1 MTNVKQKSKMGRP
14 VTIDADRPVGLRLPR
29 KLVGALDKWANDHRV
44 TRSEA
49 VRQFIEQGLAR
60 KVNPGST
67 DETITQVA
75 DAKLGGAKAAKSEP
89 SFRQLTNA
97 LKTKGKR

>member
-1 MTNVKQKSKMGRP
+1 
-14 VTIDADRPVGLRLPR
+14 
-29 KLVGALDKWANDHRV
+29 VGALDKWANDHRV

-60 KVNPGST
+60 KVYPGLT
-67 DETITQVA
+67 DEQITPAAEPKQ
-75 DAKLGGAKAAKSEP
+75 GGAKAAKPEP

-97 LKTKGKR
+97 LKAKAKR